1 MCGGASGGSA
11 LGRVGDFRHALG
23 VIGAV
28 GFLAEGGVGVLVLE
42 GFCSLFV
49 ASAMFAVVV

>member
-11 LGRVGDFRHALG
+11 LGRVGDFGHALG